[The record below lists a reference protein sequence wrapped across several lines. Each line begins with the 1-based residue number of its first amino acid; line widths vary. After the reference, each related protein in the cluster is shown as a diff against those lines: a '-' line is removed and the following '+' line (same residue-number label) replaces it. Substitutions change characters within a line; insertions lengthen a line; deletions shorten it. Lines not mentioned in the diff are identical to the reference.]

1 MTDVI
6 NKRSFPRRKL
16 DLAFDL
22 VLNGEIV
29 SAVMTDY
36 SLSGMAILIKG
47 RSDLNAQVLD
57 LKIRDPKPQCH
68 GKDHLDK

>member
-1 MTDVI
+1 
-6 NKRSFPRRKL
+6 
-16 DLAFDL
+16 
-22 VLNGEIV
+22 
-29 SAVMTDY
+29 MTDY